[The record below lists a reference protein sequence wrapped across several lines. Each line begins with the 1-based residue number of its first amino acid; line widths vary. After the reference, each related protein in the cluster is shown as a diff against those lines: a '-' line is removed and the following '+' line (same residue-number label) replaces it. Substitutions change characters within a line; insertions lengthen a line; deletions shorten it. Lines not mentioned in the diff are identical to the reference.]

1 MKTLHKITSKR
12 FETRICEVA
21 EAYGFKTVGQAIKIV
36 EKANINAKWCY
47 GTQHIRSGILL
58 RILRQYVLTN

>member
-1 MKTLHKITSKR
+1 MKNLHKITDKR
-12 FETRICEVA
+12 FEKRVCEVA
-21 EAYGFKTVGQAIKIV
+21 EGYGFKTVGSAIKIV

-58 RILRQYVLTN
+58 RILKQYVETI